1 MEPGTAYTTEEAA
14 ADTGDRTGDGV
25 NVVRALVG
33 TIQGKTLVS
42 DDSGKA
48 EFTVRLK
55 DDEKFVLNGLPVSAA
70 YQVTEQASDH
80 IASYRISGSGK
91 TPEIQNK
98 MKDNDIKDK
107 ALSTETERVDE
118 ADGTVTVAFI
128 NERNLA
134 TVTGVAE
141 STGPAALLAIAAAG
155 AIAARRRKYE

>member
-1 MEPGTAYTTEEAA
+1 
-14 ADTGDRTGDGV
+14 
-25 NVVRALVG
+25 
-33 TIQGKTLVS
+33 
-42 DDSGKA
+42 
-48 EFTVRLK
+48 
-55 DDEKFVLNGLPVSAA
+55 
-70 YQVTEQASDH
+70 
-80 IASYRISGSGK
+80 
-91 TPEIQNK
+91 

-118 ADGTVTVAFI
+118 ADGPVTVAFI